1 MAGTR
6 RRQAAVPEDP
16 PLPPVQFSLTP
27 YTAVQGIL
35 DFSTSDGRKFYERA
49 TAPLS
54 AELFDCQPDKLRSF
68 LENLSRR
75 VQTFRWSDDVTGITM
90 IPHDFN
96 NPEQP
101 PHTSII
107 TNYGQI
113 DIDHIRNYE
122 TTFISIPTQPAQNT
136 TMLYP
141 CLINSLSAEALDMIT
156 IWKND
161 YMINKMPSGNLLLKI
176 IIRES
181 HIDTN
186 ATESS
191 IRMK

>member
-1 MAGTR
+1 
-6 RRQAAVPEDP
+6 
-16 PLPPVQFSLTP
+16 
-27 YTAVQGIL
+27 
-35 DFSTSDGRKFYERA
+35 
-49 TAPLS
+49 
-54 AELFDCQPDKLRSF
+54 
-68 LENLSRR
+68 
-75 VQTFRWSDDVTGITM
+75 M
-90 IPHDFN
+90 IPNDID

-101 PHTSII
+101 PHTCII

-113 DIDHIRNYE
+113 NIDHIRIYE
-122 TTFISIPTQPAQNT
+122 TTFISTPTRPAQDT
-136 TMLYP
+136 TMLYHR
-141 CLINSLSAEALDMIT
+141 LMNSLSAEALDMIT

-161 YMINKMPSGNLLLKI
+161 YMINKTPSGNLLLKV